1 MPNYRGPAWAGL
13 FALALAGGAAAQ
25 DTTIKFSNLWPENHY
40 LWQEGGKV
48 FADAVNAATGGRV
61 AFADFHASQL
71 GKDQLSL
78 LNSNLAQMATVAA
91 PYAPDKLGL
100 TGVTELP
107 GYFGSSCEAVGKLWP
122 LAQEGGLLDQKEY
135 EALGLHV
142 LFVAVPPP
150 YKLMTARKPVR
161 SLEDLRGLKIRSV
174 GGAQADSVR
183 ALGAAPV
190 QVQAGEFYDSVSR
203 GTVDGAIYIWVG
215 VPPFSLQEVLHQ
227 TTEGFHAGSAAVLYA
242 IRQQTWDGLPD
253 EVKAAMTEAG
263 QKAQQNLCAYQD
275 REEDKIRDGY
285 VQAGTL
291 AVNALTPEEAA
302 RWNALTAG
310 VAADWAARLDQSG
323 RPGTEVLKAFEA
335 AGAGN

>member
-1 MPNYRGPAWAGL
+1 MSNYGGAAWAGL
-13 FALALAGGAAAQ
+13 FTLALAGGAAAQ
-25 DTTIKFSNLWPENHY
+25 DTTIKFSNTWPESHY

-48 FADAVNAATGGRV
+48 FADAVTEATGGKV
-61 AFADFHASQL
+61 AFANFHASQL
-71 GKDQLSL
+71 GKDQLSI
-78 LNSNLAQMATVAA
+78 LNSNLAQMVTVAA

-107 GYFGSSCEAVGKLWP
+107 GYFSSSCEAASKLWS
-122 LAQEGGLLDQKEY
+122 LAKEGGLLDEKEY
-135 EALGLHV
+135 RALGLHV

-150 YKLMTARKPVR
+150 YKLMTAKKPVR
-161 SLEDLRGLKIRSV
+161 SLEDLQGLKIRSV
-174 GGAQADSVR
+174 GGAQADAVR
-183 ALGAAPV
+183 ALGATPV
-190 QVQAGEFYDSVSR
+190 QVQASEFYDSVSR

-227 TTEGFHAGSAAVLYA
+227 STEGFHAGAAAVLYA

-275 REEDKIRDGY
+275 REEDNIRDGY

-291 AVNALTPEEAA
+291 AVNLLSPEESA
-302 RWNALTAG
+302 RWNELTSQ

-335 AGAGN
+335 AGAAN